1 MRSLIAAFIL
11 VTFSTFPAVAKVVV
25 FWHPGFPT
33 VSSQPVARDTLAKA
47 LEGMELVF
55 SSLDQLKDPAALLGA
70 DLLVLP
76 YGSAAP
82 ADAWSAIMTYLRS
95 GGNLLVLGGQ
105 PLRVP
110 VTRID
115 GKLVEGR
122 PQDSYAR
129 DLNLQHTYEVPNPQ
143 GTRFAWR
150 AGYSFLPTL
159 AVRARRFFAVEGR
172 LNGLGYMVNSD
183 GLEVAAPVI
192 VVDHRV
198 PARPGCGGGGRGGA
212 DMAAGGRMV
221 MLDFEPEPDYWA
233 SADGVSLI
241 RQSAEYARQGATEF
255 SLELPFSTVK
265 PGETPQVIV
274 HLRNAR
280 RERLGAPL
288 AGVVKIEM
296 LSGDKVLGTQRVTV
310 AAGREMRA
318 DLPPQTRGFFT
329 VRGVYEEDSGP
340 REFYQNAFWVEDQ
353 SLLASGPALGVAGDF
368 LTRDGKP
375 FFAVGTN
382 YFTTEEDGWDFAG
395 PRNAWVWEKDFAE
408 MARYGVNFVRTG
420 VWMPYLAFLD
430 PATGAAP
437 ERFLR
442 SLEAYLLCARRHNII
457 VNFTFYAFMPRPGMG
472 LTKPPPDR
480 GCGVAAP
487 AEPAV
492 AGEGNG
498 GRGAAPTP
506 GPNPYLDSAA
516 IRAEL
521 SYVLSV
527 VEHFKNVP
535 WLCWD
540 LINEPSFSNPDR
552 LWKGN
557 TPNGDPVELVA
568 WQKWLAQKYGSLAG
582 LASAWTI
589 TPEQL
594 QSFDAVPLPA
604 QADLVFSRYRNAREV
619 RALDYNLF
627 AQDSFTEWVR
637 TMVTAI
643 HGSGSKQLVNVGQDE
658 GGVTD
663 RVLNQFYASGGISFT
678 TDHTYWHDDAL
689 LWDSVAA
696 KRVGIPNIV
705 GETGYQPVWSTDG
718 AWRYDELTGFP
729 ILERKWALGFAAAN
743 SGAMQWDWAR
753 EVDFGMKRSDGSAK
767 LWQAMMRDMGQ
778 FAEKAAPWATG
789 LVQPQ
794 VAIVLAQ
801 SLQLSVLNANAL
813 EAQQKC
819 VRALYQY
826 ARAEAYAV
834 GEYQIE
840 LLGSPKLIILPS
852 PRGITRRSWEAIR
865 GKVEAGATLLV
876 SGAFDGDPAFHP
888 TGRQDAIGLPFEPG
902 PLTLRETLLK
912 WPGNEV
918 RLTFGEDKTT
928 FLDRAVLPSGGTWAE
943 KPLGKGRILF
953 SALPL
958 ELNDNVQAIGDVY
971 RYALKTAAVAPTYS
985 TAVEDPGIL
994 ICPTRYP
1001 KATLYVLTSE
1011 SPRQEV
1017 AFRDGTSGKTFRG
1030 ELDAGRAALLL
1041 VAPDGNLLATYNWK
1055 SN

>member
-1 MRSLIAAFIL
+1 MRTLIAALIL
-11 VTFSTFPAVAKVVV
+11 ISVSTFPVAAKVVV
-25 FWHPGFPT
+25 FWHPGFPA
-33 VSSQPVARDTLAKA
+33 VSSQPVAHATLAHA
-47 LEGMELVF
+47 LEGMEPVF
-55 SSLDQLKDPAALLGA
+55 SDLDRLKDPAALAGA
-70 DLLVLP
+70 DLLVLA

-82 ADAWSAIMTYLRS
+82 ADAWGAIMTYLRS

-110 VTRID
+110 VTRMD
-115 GKLVEGR
+115 GKFVEGR
-122 PQDSYAR
+122 PQDTYAH
-129 DLNLQHTYEVPNPQ
+129 DLNLQHAYEVPAPL
-143 GTRFAWR
+143 GARFAWR
-150 AGYSFLPTL
+150 AGYSFLPTP

-172 LNGLGYMVNSD
+172 LNGLGYMVDAD
-183 GLEVAAPVI
+183 GVEVAAPVI
-192 VVDHRV
+192 VMDRRAPVH
-198 PARPGCGGGGRGGA
+198 PGCPGGGRGGA
-212 DMAAGGRMV
+212 GWEAGGRIV
-221 MLDFEPEPDYWA
+221 MLDFEPEPGYWA
-233 SADGVSLI
+233 SDDGVSLI
-241 RQSAEYARQGATEF
+241 RQSAGYARGGATEF
-255 SLELPFSTVK
+255 SLELPFSAVK
-265 PGETPQVIV
+265 PGETPRVIV
-274 HLRNAR
+274 HLRNAQ

-288 AGVVKIEM
+288 GGVVKIEL
-296 LSGDKVLGTQRVTV
+296 LSGETVLQTKSVTV
-310 AAGREMRA
+310 AGDREMRV
-318 DLPPQTRGFFT
+318 DLAPQPSGFYT
-329 VRGVYEEDSGP
+329 VRGVYEEGGRP

-353 SLLASGPALGVAGDF
+353 ALLASGPVLGVAGDV

-375 FFAVGTN
+375 FFVMGTN

-395 PRNAWVWEKDFAE
+395 PRNAWIWEKDFAE
-408 MARYGVNFVRTG
+408 IERSGVNFVRTG
-420 VWMPYLAFLD
+420 VWMPYLEFLD

-442 SLEAYLLCARRHNII
+442 NLEAYLLCARHHNIV

-472 LTKPPPDR
+472 LTKQPPQR
-480 GCGVAAP
+480 GCDATAP
-487 AEPAV
+487 AESEA
-492 AGEGNG
+492 A
-498 GRGAAPTP
+498 GAAPPP
-506 GPNPYLDSAA
+506 GPNPYLDPAA

-527 VEHFKNVP
+527 VNRFRNVP

-557 TPNGDPVELVA
+557 TPNGDPVELAA
-568 WQKWLAQKYGSLAG
+568 WRTWLARKYGSLAA
-582 LASAWTI
+582 LASAWAV

-594 QSFDAVPLPA
+594 KSFDAIPLPA
-604 QADLVFSRYRNAREV
+604 QADLAFSRYRNAREV

-637 TMVTAI
+637 TMVAGI
-643 HGSGSKQLVNVGQDE
+643 HATGSRQLVNVGQDE

-663 RVLNQFYASGGISFT
+663 RVLNQFYASGGVSFT
-678 TDHTYWHDDAL
+678 TNHTYWHDDAL

-696 KRVGIPNIV
+696 KRPGVPSIV
-705 GETGYQPVWSTDG
+705 GETGYQPVWNIDG
-718 AWRYDELTGFP
+718 SWRYDELTGLP

-743 SGAMQWDWAR
+743 SGAVQWDWAR
-753 EVDFGMKRSDGSAK
+753 EADFGMKRSDGSAK
-767 LWQAMMRDMGQ
+767 LWQAMMREMGR
-778 FAEKAAPWATG
+778 FAERAAPWATG

-794 VAIVLAQ
+794 VAIVLPQ
-801 SLQLSVLNANAL
+801 SLQLSVLNADAL

-840 LLGSPKLIILPS
+840 LLGNPKLIVLPS
-852 PRGITRRSWEAIR
+852 PRGLTRESWDTIR
-865 GKVEAGATLLV
+865 AKVEAGATLLV
-876 SGAFDGDPAFHP
+876 SGAFDGDPTFHP
-888 TGRQDAIGLPFEPG
+888 TGRQDAIGIPFGAG
-902 PLTLRETLLK
+902 PLTLRETLLQ
-912 WPGNEV
+912 WPAGEA

-928 FLDRAVLPSGGTWAE
+928 FLDRAVLPSGATWAE
-943 KPLGKGRILF
+943 KPLGKGEILF
-953 SALPL
+953 ATLPL

-971 RYALKTAAVAPTYS
+971 RYALKAASVAPTYS

-994 ICPTRYP
+994 VCPTRYP

-1011 SPRQEV
+1011 SPRQQV
-1017 AFRDGTSGKTFRG
+1017 DFRDGASGATFRG

-1041 VAPDGNLLATYNWK
+1041 VGADGSLLATYNWK